1 MSGLNPN
8 PIGFIP
14 PGDENAVAAEGEFRR
29 FQQDLGIGPVS
40 APASPLSDG
49 GFSQPSDGAGASQ
62 DLKGLNARMLPE
74 EDGGVDGLQNVRST
88 KRPDTYDP
96 FETDSSLYSS
106 AMTNIR
112 DELSSASVAA
122 SADSTRSNTSWF
134 LERINQDINVE
145 AADKLDDDPLPV
157 DPLPVAAEPDA
168 ASLMVTI
175 DENIAELE
183 NEGPSEGRFAEAYKS
198 VISEADHN
206 LIQTLCHLVN
216 TGANTTRVVGKFL
229 VFLSRN
235 LYRFIE
241 FATRSKLNLF
251 IVLSICGILRTNS
264 PVMKKLFDFLIS
276 HSGVALRWFGE
287 ITGFNDAVISF
298 FTWLKDSIGITDLIT
313 LMEQIMNMIPDAIA
327 RASEAA
333 AKAGA
338 EAAGGLAANVI
349 KDAAAEIVSNIASS
363 NAAAAAANA
372 AAAQGGEGLLGGL
385 LNGAGR
391 AAGNTGLTLLV
402 EGLVGMAVRGQQL
415 PRIGVG
421 GRKKRRRTMRHKKR
435 SQTKRRVKHGKRRQT
450 KKRQNKRTKTRS
462 KQ

>member
-1 MSGLNPN
+1 MSDSESESNPF
-8 PIGFIP
+8 GFIP
-14 PGDENAVAAEGEFRR
+14 EGDREAVEREAALREFERAN
-29 FQQDLGIGPVS
+29 GIDPLS
-40 APASPLSDG
+40 AQASPLSDG
-49 GFSQPSDGAGASQ
+49 GFSQPSNGAGASQ
-62 DLKGLNARMLPE
+62 DLQGLNARRLPE
-74 EDGGVDGLQNVRST
+74 DDGGGVDGLQDVRST

-106 AMTNIR
+106 AMSNIG

-145 AADKLDDDPLPV
+145 AADNLDV
-157 DPLPVAAEPDA
+157 DPLPVAPEPDA

-175 DENIAELE
+175 DENIVELDKD
-183 NEGPSEGRFAEAYKS
+183 GPSEGRFAEAYNS
-198 VISEADHN
+198 VISQADHE

-216 TGANTTRVVGKFL
+216 TGANTSRVIGNFL

-333 AKAGA
+333 AAAGA

-402 EGLVGMAVRGQQL
+402 EGLVGMAVRGQPLQ
-415 PRIGVG
+415 RIGVG
-421 GRKKRRRTMRHKKR
+421 GRKKRRRTMRQKKR
-435 SQTKRRVKHGKRRQT
+435 NQTKRRVKHGKRRQT
-450 KKRQNKRTKTRS
+450 KKRQNKRTKSRS

>member
-1 MSGLNPN
+1 MSDSESESKPN
-8 PIGFIP
+8 PFGFIP
-14 PGDENAVAAEGEFRR
+14 EGDRRAVEKEVALREFEIAN
-29 FQQDLGIGPVS
+29 GIDPLS
-40 APASPLSDG
+40 SPASPLSDG

-62 DLKGLNARMLPE
+62 DLQGLNARRLPE
-74 EDGGVDGLQNVRST
+74 DDGGGVDGLQDVRST

-106 AMTNIR
+106 AMSNIG

-134 LERINQDINVE
+134 LERINQDINKEV
-145 AADKLDDDPLPV
+145 ADNVAPDP
-157 DPLPVAAEPDA
+157 DPDA
-168 ASLMVTI
+168 PALIVKI
-175 DENIAELE
+175 DENLAELD
-183 NEGPSEGRFAEAYKS
+183 NEGPSEGRFAEAYDS
-198 VISEADHN
+198 VISRADHEFIETIRI
-206 LIQTLCHLVN
+206 LADA
-216 TGANTTRVVGKFL
+216 GATTAFGLGKFL

-251 IVLSICGILRTNS
+251 IVLSICGALRTNS
-264 PVMKKLFDFLIS
+264 PVMKKLFDFLIL
-276 HSGVALRWFGE
+276 HSGVALKWFGE

-298 FTWLKDSIGITDLIT
+298 FTWLKDSIGITDLIA
-313 LMEQIMNMIPDAIA
+313 LMEQIINMIPDAIA

-333 AKAGA
+333 TKAGV
-338 EAAGGLAANVI
+338 EAASGLAANVI
-349 KDAAAEIVSNIASS
+349 KDAAAEIVRDIASS
-363 NAAAAAANA
+363 NAATAAAAAANA
-372 AAAQGGEGLLGGL
+372 PGGDGLLHGL
-385 LNGAGR
+385 LTSAGR

-402 EGLVGMAVRGQQL
+402 EGLVGMAVRGQPL

-421 GRKKRRRTMRHKKR
+421 GRKKRRRTMRQKKR
-435 SQTKRRVKHGKRRQT
+435 NQTKRRVKHGKRRQT

>member
-1 MSGLNPN
+1 MSDSESESKPN
-8 PIGFIP
+8 PFGFIP
-14 PGDENAVAAEGEFRR
+14 EGDREAVAAEDEFRR

-145 AADKLDDDPLPV
+145 AADELSSAP
-157 DPLPVAAEPDA
+157 PVAPEPDA

-175 DENIAELE
+175 DENIAELD

-198 VISEADHN
+198 VISEADHD
-206 LIQTLCHLVN
+206 LIQTLCHLVK

-264 PVMKKLFDFLIS
+264 PVMKKLFDFLIL

-313 LMEQIMNMIPDAIA
+313 LMEQIINMIPDAIA

-421 GRKKRRRTMRHKKR
+421 GRKKRRRTMRQKKR